1 VQQRLASIRDQ
12 ILGGDEFGAIAQAI
26 SEDPASA
33 AENGDLGWV
42 SPGDFVPEFEQR
54 LAAMEPGELSEPFRT
69 RFGWH
74 IAELTDRRTYDTT
87 EEIKEQRC
95 AEQIRESK
103 MEEQQALWVRQI
115 RDQAF
120 VERRL

>member
-1 VQQRLASIRDQ
+1 VLS
-12 ILGGDEFGAIAQAI
+12 GDDFGAIAQAL

-42 SPGDFVPEFEQR
+42 VPGDFVPEFAQR
-54 LAAMEPGELSEPFRT
+54 LEELEVGELSEPFRT

-74 IAELTDRRTYDTT
+74 IVEVTDRRTYDTT
-87 EEIKEQRC
+87 DELKEQRC
-95 AEQIRESK
+95 AETIRASK
-103 MEEQQALWVRQI
+103 MEEQQQLWVQQI

-120 VERRL
+120 VDTRL